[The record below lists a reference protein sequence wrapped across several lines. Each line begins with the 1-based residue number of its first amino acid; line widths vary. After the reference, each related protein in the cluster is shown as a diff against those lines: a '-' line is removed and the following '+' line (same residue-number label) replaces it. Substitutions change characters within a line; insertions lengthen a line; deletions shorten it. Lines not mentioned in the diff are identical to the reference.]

1 MNQELRKKSSINLKD
16 YSYESCQ
23 KEFSAG
29 GTLSLISNYL
39 SYIPRSNFCIYKSK
53 SYSQRLLKL

>member
-29 GTLSLISNYL
+29 GTLSSISNL
-39 SYIPRSNFCIYKSK
+39 SYIPRNNFCIYKSK
-53 SYSQRLLKL
+53 IYSQRLLKL